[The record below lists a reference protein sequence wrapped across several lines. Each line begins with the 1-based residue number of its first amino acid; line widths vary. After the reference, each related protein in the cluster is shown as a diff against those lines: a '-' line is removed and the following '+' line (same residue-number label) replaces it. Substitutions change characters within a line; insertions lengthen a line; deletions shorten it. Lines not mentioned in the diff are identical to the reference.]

1 MKQHTTIVDIAV
13 ELNLSAAT
21 VSRALRKDRY
31 NVSKETMQKVLET
44 ARRMGYIRDESAA
57 NLRQMRSRKIG
68 IIVPESANYF
78 FATFNNH
85 VQEYLEKEGYMV
97 SSEQCYENAD
107 LERVNLRKMMD
118 NKVEGIILCA
128 CHNSKN
134 MDVYKEL
141 LDMGIP
147 LVFFDRTVDDIPVSK
162 VKIDDYLKAFFMV
175 EHLIRQGK
183 RRIIHLAGPSYIQN
197 THERI
202 RAYRDALEKF
212 RIPFSYIVESGVSKE
227 DGEKSMEAFLQ
238 KQIPFDAIFCF
249 TENAALGAKNCLQ
262 RNHFSIPGDVAICCI
277 SGTSLSTSIY
287 PTMTAIEQPVQLMA
301 QKSVELMLEKLE
313 HPDAPCREVV
323 LESEMFIREST
334 VVVTK

>member
-118 NKVEGIILCA
+118 SKVEGIILCA

-197 THERI
+197 THERVMLL
-202 RAYRDALEKF
+202 RA
-212 RIPFSYIVESGVSKE
+212 
-227 DGEKSMEAFLQ
+227 
-238 KQIPFDAIFCF
+238 
-249 TENAALGAKNCLQ
+249 NAA
-262 RNHFSIPGDVAICCI
+262 
-277 SGTSLSTSIY
+277 
-287 PTMTAIEQPVQLMA
+287 
-301 QKSVELMLEKLE
+301 
-313 HPDAPCREVV
+313 
-323 LESEMFIREST
+323 
-334 VVVTK
+334 

>member
-1 MKQHTTIVDIAV
+1 M
-13 ELNLSAAT
+13 EAA
-21 VSRALRKDRY
+21 
-31 NVSKETMQKVLET
+31 Q
-44 ARRMGYIRDESAA
+44 RMGYKRDESAA

-68 IIVPESANYF
+68 IIVPESPNF
-78 FATFNNH
+78 FFENFKNH
-85 VQEYLEKEGYMV
+85 AKEYLEKEGYTV
-97 SSEQCYENAD
+97 SSEKCNEDAD
-107 LERVNLRKMMD
+107 KERANLQKMID
-118 NKVEGIILCA
+118 DKVEGIILCA
-128 CHNSKN
+128 CHNTKN
-134 MDVYKEL
+134 MDAYKEL

-147 LVFFDRTVDDIPVSK
+147 LVFFDRTVDGIPVSK

-212 RIPFSYIVESGVSKE
+212 RLPFSHIVESGVNME

-238 KQIPFDAIFCF
+238 KQIPFDAVFCF
-249 TENAALGAKNCLQ
+249 TENAALGAKRCLQ
-262 RNHFSIPGDVAICCI
+262 RNHFSIPDDVAICCV
-277 SGTSLSTSIY
+277 SGTDLSNTVYPSMTS
-287 PTMTAIEQPVQLMA
+287 IEQPVQLMA

-334 VVVTK
+334 VCQR